1 MTGASKGGVTI
12 MKYTCAQG
20 SRQGGRAHNEDR
32 VAIAEREGAVLMV
45 LGDGL
50 GGHKGGA
57 LASATLC
64 QLAVRAF
71 RAVRS
76 PRIKD
81 PSNFLALVM
90 FQAHQA
96 LKDLGKRL
104 DPPIEPRTTGVLCL
118 VQEGCAYWAHLGDSR
133 LYHVRNNR
141 VIVRTHDDT
150 TIEAFRER
158 GILNERE
165 SLAHP
170 DKSRLLAC
178 LGGREEPTIHLSAET
193 PLRMGDTLLLC
204 SDGVWEAMAES
215 EIARALDHPVLEN
228 GLADLLLAAENRRQA
243 AADNISATCLR
254 WQDHA
259 GRPAGLAPRARAL
272 TARALWEEGRKLLVD
287 RKLEEIRGASKK
299 IPSGD

>member
-1 MTGASKGGVTI
+1 

-32 VAIAEREGAVLMV
+32 VAIGERETAVLMV

-76 PRIKD
+76 PRIAD

-96 LKDLGKRL
+96 LKGLGKRL

-118 VQEGCAYWAHLGDSR
+118 VQEGCAYWAHIGDSR
-133 LYHVRNNR
+133 LYHLRNDR
-141 VIVRTHDDT
+141 IVVRTHDDT
-150 TIEAFRER
+150 TVETFRER
-158 GILNERE
+158 GILDETE

-178 LGGREEPTIHLSAET
+178 LGGREDPTIHMSAET
-193 PLRMGDTLLLC
+193 PLRTGDTLLLC

-215 EIARALDHPVLEN
+215 EIARALHHPVLEN
-228 GLADLLLAAENRRQA
+228 GLTDLLLAAENRRQK
-243 AADNISATCLR
+243 AADNISAASLR
-254 WQDHA
+254 WQDST
-259 GRPAGLAPRARAL
+259 GRPAGLAPQARQL

-287 RKLEEIRGASKK
+287 RKLDEMRGAPKK
-299 IPSGD
+299 IPSSD

>member
-1 MTGASKGGVTI
+1 

-20 SRQGGRAHNEDR
+20 SRQGGRARNEDR
-32 VAIAEREGAVLMV
+32 VAIAERDTAVLMV

-71 RAVRS
+71 RAVRA
-76 PRIKD
+76 PRIAD
-81 PSNFLALVM
+81 PSNFLALIM
-90 FQAHQA
+90 FQTHQT

-118 VQEGCAYWAHLGDSR
+118 VQEGCAYWAHIGDSR
-133 LYHVRNNR
+133 LYHFRNDR
-141 VIVRTHDDT
+141 VVVRTHDDT
-150 TIEAFRER
+150 TVEAFRER
-158 GILNERE
+158 GILDETE

-178 LGGREEPTIHLSAET
+178 LGGREDPTIHLGAET
-193 PLRMGDTLLLC
+193 VLRTGDTLLLC
-204 SDGVWEAMAES
+204 SDGVWEAMTES
-215 EIARALDHPVLEN
+215 KIARALDHPVLEN
-228 GLADLLLAAENRRQA
+228 GLADLLLAAENHRQE
-243 AADNISATCLR
+243 AADNISAASLR
-254 WQDHA
+254 WQDPTS
-259 GRPAGLAPRARAL
+259 RPAQRAAKARQV
-272 TARALWEEGRKLLVD
+272 TARAFWEEGRKLLVD
-287 RKLEEIRGASKK
+287 RKLKEMRAAPKK

>member
-1 MTGASKGGVTI
+1 

-32 VAIAEREGAVLMV
+32 VAIAEREAAVLMV

-76 PRIKD
+76 PRIQD
-81 PSNFLALVM
+81 PSSFLALIM
-90 FQAHQA
+90 FQVHQA
-96 LKDLGKRL
+96 LKDAGKRL

-118 VQEGCAYWAHLGDSR
+118 VQDGCAYWAHIGDSR
-133 LYHVRNNR
+133 LYHFRNDR

-150 TIEAFRER
+150 TVETFRER
-158 GILNERE
+158 GILNESE

-178 LGGREEPTIHLSAET
+178 LGGREDPTIHLGAET
-193 PLRMGDTLLLC
+193 PLRTGDTLLLC
-204 SDGVWEAMAES
+204 SDGVWEAVAEP
-215 EIARALDHPVLEN
+215 EIVRTLDHPVLEN
-228 GLADLLLAAENRRQA
+228 GLADLLLTAENRRQA
-243 AADNISATCLR
+243 AADNISAASLR
-254 WQDHA
+254 WQDRSA
-259 GRPAGLAPRARAL
+259 QPVGLAPRARPL

-287 RKLEEIRGASKK
+287 RKLKEMRGASKK
-299 IPSGD
+299 IPPED